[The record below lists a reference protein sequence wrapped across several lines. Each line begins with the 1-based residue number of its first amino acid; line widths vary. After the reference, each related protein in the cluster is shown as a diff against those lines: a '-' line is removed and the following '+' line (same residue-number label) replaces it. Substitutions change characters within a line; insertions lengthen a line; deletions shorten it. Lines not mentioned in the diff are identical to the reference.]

1 MDKQQIILVTGA
13 TTGIGRETALHLARL
28 GHRIFATG
36 RKAAALGEL
45 EAEARKQN
53 LPLESFLLDVNDE
66 ASIRAA
72 GEEVTRRTE
81 GHGLDVLVNNAG
93 FGLLAPMEL
102 ITDADLRGQLETNVV
117 GLVKVTQQFLPAMR
131 ERRAGKIINVS
142 SMVGRMTLPLQ
153 GIYCATKHAV
163 ESLTDAL
170 RMEVAAFGV
179 RVTLVEPG
187 AIKSQFGSTALST
200 TSKYRDM
207 GSPYGPAIDTYQA
220 VVEKQ
225 YRGSPGPECIA
236 RTIARIVRKRRPA
249 ARYVS
254 PRIMTIALWLVG
266 LVPTRLLD
274 FVMGRVMGLGPKM
287 LTARQESQENKTE

>member
-1 MDKQQIILVTGA
+1 MVKPLFVLITGA
-13 TTGIGRETALHLARL
+13 TTGIGRETALHLGRL
-28 GHRIFATG
+28 GHRVFATG
-36 RKAAALGEL
+36 RKPEALAAL
-45 EAEARKQN
+45 EAEAKGGG
-53 LPLESFLLDVNDE
+53 LGVETFLLDVDDE

-93 FGLLAPMEL
+93 FGHLAPMEL
-102 ITDADLRGQLETNVV
+102 ITDGDMRRQFETNVM

-131 ERRAGKIINVS
+131 ARGAGKVINVS

-163 ESLTDAL
+163 EALSDAL
-170 RMEVAAFGV
+170 RMELAPFGV

-187 AIKSQFGSTALST
+187 AIRSQFGATALST
-200 TSKYRDM
+200 KSKYREMD
-207 GSPYGPAIDTYQA
+207 SPYRPAIDTYQA

-236 RTIARIVRKRRPA
+236 RTIARIIRKRRPA

-254 PRIMTIALWLVG
+254 PRAMTLVLWLLG

-274 FVMGRVMGLGPKM
+274 FILGRVMGLTPKA
-287 LTARQESQENKTE
+287 LGAGAGSPAKPAK